1 MKENYEFEMYSKA
14 GELACRN
21 GVKKIYKKI
30 EGAKRITQYEI
41 EHFVTHTVMAGI
53 NKKHGEVWDTEPHW
67 HIRNLTNK
75 KLKEVGYSY
84 TI

>member
-30 EGAKRITQYEI
+30 EGTKRITQPEI
-41 EHFVTHTVMAGI
+41 EEFIRVVMDKI
-53 NKKHGEVWDTEPHW
+53 DVKHGEVWDTEPHW

>member
-30 EGAKRITQYEI
+30 EGTKRITQPEI
-41 EHFVTHTVMAGI
+41 EEFVRVVMDKI
-53 NKKHGEVWDTEPHW
+53 DVKHGEVWDTEPHW

>member
-1 MKENYEFEMYSKA
+1 MKENYEFEMFSKA

-30 EGAKRITQYEI
+30 EGKKRITGYEI
-41 EHFVTHTVMAGI
+41 EEFVTAVMDKI
-53 NKKHGEVWDTEPHW
+53 NKKHGEVWDTEPNW
-67 HIRNLTNK
+67 HIRNLTNQ
-75 KLKEVGYSY
+75 KLKEVGYCF

>member
-1 MKENYEFEMYSKA
+1 MKENYEFEMFSKA

-30 EGAKRITQYEI
+30 ESPKRITQPEL
-41 EHFVTHTVMAGI
+41 EEFVRTVMDKI
-53 NKKHGEVWDTEPHW
+53 DVKHGEVWDTEPHW

>member
-1 MKENYEFEMYSKA
+1 MKENYEFEMFSKA

-30 EGAKRITQYEI
+30 EGAKRITQPEI
-41 EHFVTHTVMAGI
+41 EEFIRVVMDKI
-53 NKKHGEVWDTEPHW
+53 DVKHGEVWDTEPHW
-67 HIRNLTNK
+67 HIRNLTNR

>member
-1 MKENYEFEMYSKA
+1 MKKNYEFEMFSKA

-30 EGAKRITQYEI
+30 EGKKRITEQEV
-41 EHFVTHTVMAGI
+41 EVFVKTVMATI
-53 NKKHGEVWDTEPHW
+53 DKKHGEVWDTEPHW
-67 HIRNLTNK
+67 HIRSLTNQ
-75 KLKEVGYSY
+75 KLKEVGYSF

>member
-1 MKENYEFEMYSKA
+1 MKENYEFEMFSKA

-30 EGAKRITQYEI
+30 EGAKRITEYEI
-41 EHFVTHTVMAGI
+41 ESFVLDVVIKRIAV
-53 NKKHGEVWDTEPHW
+53 KHGEVWDTEPHW

-75 KLKEVGYSY
+75 KLKEVGYSF